1 MKSEKGLVIW
11 ILSDKRRGHL
21 NQSIALADALS
32 EFSETECHLIEV
44 GGFLNNFLSLLTS
57 TFSDGD
63 NLPQPHLIIATGHK
77 THFATLAAK
86 RRYGGRTIIIM
97 RPSLPADFFDL
108 IILPNHDKP
117 LKTQNKLIIEGAL
130 SRISPDQE
138 GKNAQCIIILGGPS
152 KHYHFD
158 EQDVFSSIQKIYQNS
173 DSSKIIITDSPRT
186 PLRLTR
192 KMMHHFEDIFISWD
206 NFKEGAIQE
215 EMKKSAEI
223 WVTEDSISMI
233 YDALSTGS
241 CVGIIPASRK
251 GDNRLSKTVD
261 SIIERKF
268 ATSFKQ
274 WSTDGVLNPSPML
287 CEAKRCA
294 SFVMKTFFFKKFNSS

>member
-1 MKSEKGLVIW
+1 MKNEKGLVIW
-11 ILSDKRRGHL
+11 ILSDKRRGHF

-32 EFSETECHLIEV
+32 EFSKTKCHLIEV
-44 GGFLNNFLSLLTS
+44 GGFLNNFLSLLTR
-57 TFSDGD
+57 TFSDGN

-77 THFATLAAK
+77 THLAALAAK
-86 RRYGGRTIIIM
+86 RRYGGRAIIIM

-108 IILPNHDKP
+108 VILPNHDKP
-117 LKTQNKLIIEGAL
+117 LKTKKKIIIEGAL

-138 GKNAQCIIILGGPS
+138 SKNAQCIIILGGPS

-158 EQDVFSSIQKIYQNS
+158 EHDVFSSIQKIYQNS

-192 KMMHHFEDIFISWD
+192 KMMHQFEDIFISWD
-206 NFKEGAIQE
+206 NFEEGAIQE

-241 CVGIIPASRK
+241 SVGIIPASRK
-251 GDNRLSKTVD
+251 GENRLSRTVD

-268 ATSFKQ
+268 ATSFQQ

-294 SFVMKTFFFKKFNSS
+294 SFVMKTFFFKQF

>member
-1 MKSEKGLVIW
+1 ME
-11 ILSDKRRGHL
+11 
-21 NQSIALADALS
+21 
-32 EFSETECHLIEV
+32 
-44 GGFLNNFLSLLTS
+44 
-57 TFSDGD
+57 D

-77 THFATLAAK
+77 THLAALAAK
-86 RRYGGRTIIIM
+86 RRYGGRAIIIM

-108 IILPNHDKP
+108 VILPNHDKP
-117 LKTQNKLIIEGAL
+117 LKTKKKIIIEGAL

-158 EQDVFSSIQKIYQNS
+158 EHDVFSSIQKVYQNS

-192 KMMHHFEDIFISWD
+192 KMMHQFEDIFISWD
-206 NFKEGAIQE
+206 NFEEGAIQE

-241 CVGIIPASRK
+241 SVGIIPASRK
-251 GDNRLSKTVD
+251 GEKID
-261 SIIERKF
+261 
-268 ATSFKQ
+268 
-274 WSTDGVLNPSPML
+274 
-287 CEAKRCA
+287 
-294 SFVMKTFFFKKFNSS
+294 